1 MKYCTRCCYPENA
14 KPTIV
19 FDDQGVCS
27 GCRMHESREQIDWP
41 EREQWFVQTIEKF
54 KAISKERNNIYDCVV
69 PVSGGKDSFFQAYIA
84 KKYGLNPLL
93 VTFNHTFNTREG
105 IYNLQNMAKKIDCDL
120 LRFTPNENAVRRISR
135 HMLKTVG
142 DVDWH
147 SHAGI
152 MTFPIQAAVMYNIPL
167 VVWGEHGF
175 AELTGMFN
183 MQDMVEFTKKC
194 RQEHSMRG
202 FEPEDIIGYE
212 GITERDIA
220 PYIYP
225 KEEDI
230 ERVGV
235 TGIYISNYFFWDG
248 KAQAELLIDE
258 YDFRTAVKKDRT
270 FNLYD
275 KLDGLHQCGTHDYLK
290 YLKFG
295 YGRATD
301 DASME
306 IRHGRMTREEGIEMV
321 KTYDHVRPSDLDVYL
336 NWVGMT
342 EDEFMEA
349 VEPMRDL
356 RIWEKDAAGIWQV
369 KDSIANH
376 LDDPG
381 LDAVRLPVDKTNAE
395 YRQNLPPYYWERD
408 DGYLIL

>member
-1 MKYCTRCCYPENA
+1 MRYCTRCCYPENA

-19 FDDQGVCS
+19 FDEQGVCS
-27 GCRMHESREQIDWP
+27 GCRMHESRENINWK
-41 EREQWFVQTIEKF
+41 EREEWFVQTIEKF
-54 KAISKERNNIYDCVV
+54 KQISRERENIYDCVV

-93 VTFNHTFNTREG
+93 VTFNHTFNTKVG

-120 LRFTPNENAVRRISR
+120 LRFTPNENAVRRISK

-212 GITERDIA
+212 GITRRDIA

-248 KAQAELLIDE
+248 KAQAELLIDQ
-258 YDFRTAVKKDRT
+258 YDFRTARQKDRT

-275 KLDGLHQCGTHDYLK
+275 KLDGLHQCGTHDFLK

-321 KTYDHVRPSDLDVYL
+321 KQYDHVRPSDLDVYL
-336 NWVGMT
+336 DWVGMT

-356 RIWEKDAAGIWQV
+356 RIWEKDTNGSWQV
-369 KDSIANH
+369 KDSIVNH
-376 LDDPG
+376 LDDKG
-381 LDAVRLPVDKTNAE
+381 VDAVRLPVDKTTAGFK
-395 YRQNLPPYYWERD
+395 QNLPPYYWERE
-408 DGYLIL
+408 GYMIL